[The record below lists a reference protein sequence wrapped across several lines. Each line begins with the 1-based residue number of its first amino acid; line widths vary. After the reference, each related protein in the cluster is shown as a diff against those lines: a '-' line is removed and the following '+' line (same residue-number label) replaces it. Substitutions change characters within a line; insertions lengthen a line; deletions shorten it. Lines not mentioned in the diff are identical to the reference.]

1 MSRESILK
9 IRETEERAA
18 QTVDAA
24 KARARET
31 VERAEREGHELCDR
45 TEAEAM
51 AQYTE
56 VIQKIRER
64 SLVLAEKN
72 QTETNEEIAKLRREV
87 SLRRKIAEKIITP
100 ICKRKAW
107 TGLSRSSG
115 TIHPIKCSQPSKME
129 SNKNSRKNIGPLL
142 S

>member
-31 VERAEREGHELCDR
+31 VERAEREGRELCDR

-87 SLRRKIAEKIITP
+87 SLRRKIAEKII
-100 ICKRKAW
+100 IR
-107 TGLSRSSG
+107 GLES
-115 TIHPIKCSQPSKME
+115 KC
-129 SNKNSRKNIGPLL
+129 R
-142 S
+142 